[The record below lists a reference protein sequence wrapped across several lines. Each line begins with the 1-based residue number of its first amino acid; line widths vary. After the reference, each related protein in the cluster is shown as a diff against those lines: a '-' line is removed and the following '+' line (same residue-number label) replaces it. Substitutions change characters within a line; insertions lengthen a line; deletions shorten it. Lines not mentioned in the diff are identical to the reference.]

1 MKKLGRLSKAPVQP
15 LAVALFVLG
24 LCVLASRNIGS
35 LQAALWHSQQ
45 LLNISSVKMKGVD
58 HGSRCALRNYSYL
71 YEPPE
76 TRYQNRVV
84 VFVFAGRQSRLEVQL
99 PYLEQLVVD
108 GEIDYVHYS
117 VCRPDAKDYTWLQYL
132 AKVMPLWFELKEYNI
147 TDARKA
153 DAFFIA
159 TYNEY
164 RAAKYRNTMLVKID
178 DDIVFLPL
186 GGAITHAV
194 EYARANP
201 NAAWVSG
208 LVVNHPIY
216 DNWLQEEGIIPYRAQ
231 MDFTRIHNEDGIL
244 GNQNNTIYAEQRLS
258 WRSLHSFFLENSSI
272 FKNLQG
278 TRIVPAGSRVS
289 LNFMI
294 FSPEHVWDWNLRG
307 EIFDEW
313 RIMKWTLE
321 TNRTVHLFK
330 GATAVHFDYGRQR
343 RIKGMVDEDYLLR
356 YMAFACSQILSH
368 QEENGCANT
377 FYLYKKQCSSNVAN
391 N

>member
-194 EYARANP
+194 
-201 NAAWVSG
+201 
-208 LVVNHPIY
+208 
-216 DNWLQEEGIIPYRAQ
+216 
-231 MDFTRIHNEDGIL
+231 
-244 GNQNNTIYAEQRLS
+244 
-258 WRSLHSFFLENSSI
+258 
-272 FKNLQG
+272 
-278 TRIVPAGSRVS
+278 
-289 LNFMI
+289 
-294 FSPEHVWDWNLRG
+294 
-307 EIFDEW
+307 
-313 RIMKWTLE
+313 
-321 TNRTVHLFK
+321 
-330 GATAVHFDYGRQR
+330 
-343 RIKGMVDEDYLLR
+343 
-356 YMAFACSQILSH
+356 
-368 QEENGCANT
+368 
-377 FYLYKKQCSSNVAN
+377 
-391 N
+391 